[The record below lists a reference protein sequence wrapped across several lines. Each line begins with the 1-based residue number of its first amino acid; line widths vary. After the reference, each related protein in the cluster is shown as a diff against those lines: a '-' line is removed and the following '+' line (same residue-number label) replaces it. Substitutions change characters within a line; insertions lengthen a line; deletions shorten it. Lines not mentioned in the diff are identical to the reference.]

1 MEQQEVSLQT
11 GVATSHVQ
19 NWTEKDGLQ
28 REGQREEDRKVY
40 VPALVPVLPCVQSQL
55 TPCLYILLR
64 IPPPSPEFVS
74 SKQAPGLLFLSP
86 LPLLA
91 SPIMVAKYLGLTN
104 QKPSEDQGSGVT

>member
-28 REGQREEDRKVY
+28 REKQREEDRKVY

-64 IPPPSPEFVS
+64 MPPSSS

-86 LPLLA
+86 LPLLV

-104 QKPSEDQGSGVT
+104 QKPSEDQDSGVT